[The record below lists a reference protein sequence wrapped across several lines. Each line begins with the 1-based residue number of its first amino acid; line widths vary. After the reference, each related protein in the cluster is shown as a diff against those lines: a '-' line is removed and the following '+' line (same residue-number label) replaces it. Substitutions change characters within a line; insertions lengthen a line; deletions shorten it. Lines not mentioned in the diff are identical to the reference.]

1 MSLKP
6 QSLRTKKHFSI
17 NVLLI
22 IVILSLSIFLRFFEL
37 SQKPYTT
44 DEVRTLLSSSGY
56 TSQELISQSF
66 NGQIL
71 TVKDLNKYQDFA
83 SEKTNKDTI
92 YALTQQYVS
101 PPLYFILLRYWM
113 KFWGNSVLVTRGLS
127 VFIGLLLLP
136 VVYWLSL
143 ELFSSSLVG
152 WMTVCLIAVSPFHMI
167 NS

>member
-44 DEVRTLLSSSGY
+44 DEVRTLLRASGY

-92 YALTQQYVS
+92 
-101 PPLYFILLRYWM
+101 
-113 KFWGNSVLVTRGLS
+113 
-127 VFIGLLLLP
+127 
-136 VVYWLSL
+136 
-143 ELFSSSLVG
+143 
-152 WMTVCLIAVSPFHMI
+152 
-167 NS
+167 

>member
-44 DEVRTLLSSSGY
+44 DDVRTLLSSSGY
-56 TSQELISQSF
+56 TYQELISQSF

-92 YALTQQYVS
+92 YALTQ
-101 PPLYFILLRYWM
+101 
-113 KFWGNSVLVTRGLS
+113 
-127 VFIGLLLLP
+127 
-136 VVYWLSL
+136 
-143 ELFSSSLVG
+143 
-152 WMTVCLIAVSPFHMI
+152 
-167 NS
+167 